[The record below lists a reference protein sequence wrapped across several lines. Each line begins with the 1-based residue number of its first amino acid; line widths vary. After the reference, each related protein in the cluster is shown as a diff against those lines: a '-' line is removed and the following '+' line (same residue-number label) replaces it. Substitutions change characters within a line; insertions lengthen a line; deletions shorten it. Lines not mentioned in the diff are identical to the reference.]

1 MCDMSVTFLTF
12 HELSDRLNAVA
23 SWNILAMFAT
33 LPTFH
38 GETSWLNTDAPWNM
52 LAAFV
57 TLDMSHVVTEVSL
70 KEDAL

>member
-12 HELSDRLNAVA
+12 HELSDQLNAVA

-38 GETSWLNTDAPWNM
+38 CDKSWLNTDAPWNM

-57 TLDMSHVVTEVSL
+57 TLDMSHVFTDELL

>member
-1 MCDMSVTFLTF
+1 
-12 HELSDRLNAVA
+12 
-23 SWNILAMFAT
+23 MFAT

-57 TLDMSHVVTEVSL
+57 TLDMSHVVTEGSL